1 MSWNFCTKLARKIRR
16 YGYANKK
23 LAARLSGFCCLMMA
37 AACGLLG
44 IFFVPDREWYETVSG
59 AGTGSTGPRTGTL
72 LPAVFII
79 RR

>member
-1 MSWNFCTKLARKIRR
+1 MSWNFCTKLARKVRR
-16 YGYANKK
+16 FGYAKRA
-23 LAARLSGFCCLMMA
+23 AARLSCFCSLMMA

-44 IFFVPDREWYETVSG
+44 VFFIPDKELYEPVSG
-59 AGTGSTGPRTGTL
+59 AGRDCTGPRPGTL